1 MCVGMCM
8 HILCECVNCLNHAHT
23 HTPSLP
29 QPPTEPNGIITNYT
43 IRYREESTTSTY
55 RTSPLSS
62 NSTHHYIIGLETTSS
77 YLVEVAAS
85 TSVGLGPYSE
95 PVAVLT
101 EQPGTCIKPC
111 THITGTYV
119 LYIIRRNTY
128 VHIHGHTH
136 THKYLQ
142 CLCYEHV
149 ILLSA

>member
-1 MCVGMCM
+1 MCACVRVCVCVLAAVYV
-8 HILCECVNCLNHAHT
+8 HTYVCLDAHCICEHVSVCVLCECVVSKSHTHT

-95 PVAVLT
+95 PVAVST
-101 EQPGTCIKPC
+101 EQPG
-111 THITGTYV
+111 
-119 LYIIRRNTY
+119 R
-128 VHIHGHTH
+128 
-136 THKYLQ
+136 
-142 CLCYEHV
+142 
-149 ILLSA
+149 

>member
-1 MCVGMCM
+1 MCVWMHIIWACECVCGYVCM
-8 HILCECVNCLNHAHT
+8 HILVVHRIVSKSHT
-23 HTPSLP
+23 HTPSLS

-101 EQPGTCIKPC
+101 EQPG
-111 THITGTYV
+111 
-119 LYIIRRNTY
+119 R
-128 VHIHGHTH
+128 
-136 THKYLQ
+136 
-142 CLCYEHV
+142 
-149 ILLSA
+149 